1 MSTILVA
8 EDSPTQA
15 VVIRGLL
22 AAAEFDVQ
30 VVGNGVE
37 ALASM
42 GTLLPA
48 AVLTDLD
55 MPQMNG
61 LDLVVAVR
69 QKYPQIPIILMTA
82 YGSEEIAVQ
91 ALQSGAASYVPKKN
105 LAQDLVTTLRDVLE
119 VAQAS
124 REESELADYL
134 TGLDLR
140 FELPVSSAPVSTVVA
155 ALQDA
160 LGEMKLGDEI
170 DRIRVGVAVDA
181 AIHNLLIYGN
191 LELTPEQLA
200 EAYNL
205 TDGGDSYYRML
216 TERSQQEPY
225 CRRKLRV
232 DVRLETGTLECV
244 IRQDG
249 PGLDSRLWTEPAD
262 ARELEGGRARGWLLV
277 KAFMDDVRFNPAGTE
292 VVLVRRFAA

>member
-22 AAAEFDVQ
+22 TAADFEVR
-30 VVGNGVE
+30 VVPNGLE
-37 ALASM
+37 AL
-42 GTLLPA
+42 TLMATLTPA

-55 MPQMNG
+55 MPEMNG

-82 YGSEEIAVQ
+82 FGSEEIAVQ

-119 VAQAS
+119 VAQAN
-124 REESELADYL
+124 REESQLAEYL

-140 FELPVSSAPVSTVVA
+140 FELPVAAPPVSAVVSA
-155 ALQDA
+155 VQDA
-160 LGEMKLGDEI
+160 LGDMKLGDEI

-200 EAYNL
+200 DAYNL
-205 TDGGDSYYRML
+205 ADGGDSYFRML
-216 TERSQQEPY
+216 AERGRQEPF
-225 CRRKLRV
+225 CRRKIRV
-232 DVRLETGTLECV
+232 SVRLETGSLECV
-244 IRQDG
+244 IQQDG
-249 PGLDSRLWTEPAD
+249 PGLDPKLWTEPAD

-277 KAFMDDVRFNPAGTE
+277 KSFMDDVRFNPAGTE